1 MPPAQ
6 VERAMTT
13 SPDSVGPAL
22 AALKEDQWFERKSAR
37 IQARDLADWLVGF
50 ANADGGTIVVG
61 LQGGK
66 TEATDRWPDRRNDQ
80 MQASLDFCDP
90 PVRIRH
96 RLVDCINDLGQPDHL
111 LAIEVRP
118 GDVVHTNKK
127 DQVFLRVGDE
137 NRHLSFQQ
145 RQELVYD
152 KGQANYGA
160 SDVSVGA
167 VSG

>member
-61 LQGGK
+61 CR
-66 TEATDRWPDRRNDQ
+66 AARSRRRTDGPIDAMIRCRR
-80 MQASLDFCDP
+80 ASTS
-90 PVRIRH
+90 VI
-96 RLVDCINDLGQPDHL
+96 
-111 LAIEVRP
+111 
-118 GDVVHTNKK
+118 
-127 DQVFLRVGDE
+127 LRFE
-137 NRHLSFQQ
+137 
-145 RQELVYD
+145 
-152 KGQANYGA
+152 
-160 SDVSVGA
+160 SDTGSSTA
-167 VSG
+167 